1 MVANVVAHCE
11 DNSCVAVAR
20 GSVCR
25 VSLLRNAG
33 RKPPHASEIF
43 VTISPHELEE
53 QACIVDKERRVLP
66 SCDTPPVCEA
76 GARLR
81 VSAGGFFF
89 HFLLRVLSSR
99 NHQHG
104 AFEYSYAIDP

>member
-20 GSVCR
+20 GSVCG
-25 VSLLRNAG
+25 VSLLWSAG
-33 RKPPHASEIF
+33 RKPPYASEIF

-81 VSAGGFFF
+81 SSAGGFFF
-89 HFLLRVLSSR
+89 HSLLRVLSSR